1 MLIDRLIDRNLI
13 HPPRWMRNN
22 VHYLTLMGSVA
33 YGCSDDTSDCDMY
46 GFCIPEKDMVFR
58 HLRGEIDGFGK
69 QKKRFDCWQQHH
81 VYDENEKKEYDFQIF
96 SIVRY
101 FHLCMENN
109 PNCLD
114 ALFVPQNCII
124 HSTAIGNLMREH
136 RREFL
141 HKGCWPKLKGYSFNQ
156 LHKMN
161 IKNPKPG
168 SKRYEDVQ
176 KHGWDR
182 KFGLHVVRLMLQAE
196 QILTLGDLDL
206 QRDKEILKAI
216 RRGEW
221 TEEDIRT
228 FFSEKGKY
236 MEKIYSESKLP
247 WGPDEE
253 KIKELL
259 LNCLEMHYGN
269 LDNCITIPGKYEN
282 ALRKIADICHDVG
295 IS

>member
-1 MLIDRLIDRNLI
+1 MLIDKLMEKNLI
-13 HPPRWMRNN
+13 SPPRWMRNN
-22 VHYLTLMGSVA
+22 VQYLTQMGSVA
-33 YGCSDDTSDCDMY
+33 YGCSIDTSDVDLY
-46 GFCIPEKDMVFR
+46 GFCIPERDMIFS
-58 HLRGEIDGFGK
+58 HLRGEINGFGS
-69 QKKRFDCWQQHH
+69 QKKRFDSWQQHH
-81 VYDENEKKEYDFQIF
+81 VKDGEKEYDFQIF

-109 PNCLD
+109 PNCID

-141 HKGCWPKLKGYSFNQ
+141 HKGCWPKLRGYSFSQ
-156 LHKMN
+156 MHKMT
-161 IKNPKPG
+161 IKNPEPG

-176 KHGWDR
+176 KYGWDR
-182 KFGLHVVRLMLQAE
+182 KFGLHVVRLLLQAE

-206 QRDKEILKAI
+206 QRDREILKAI

-221 TEEDIRT
+221 TEKDVKD
-228 FFSEKGKY
+228 FFAAKEKD
-236 MEKIYSESKLP
+236 MERIYNESKLP
-247 WGPDEE
+247 WGPDEP

-269 LDNCITIPGKYEN
+269 LDNCITIPGKYQN
-282 ALRKIADICHDVG
+282 ALQQIADICHNAG
-295 IS
+295 IH